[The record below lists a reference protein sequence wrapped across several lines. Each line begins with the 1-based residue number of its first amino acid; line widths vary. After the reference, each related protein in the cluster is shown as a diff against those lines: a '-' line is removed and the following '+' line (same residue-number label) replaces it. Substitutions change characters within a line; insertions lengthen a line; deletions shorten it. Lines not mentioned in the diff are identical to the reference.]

1 MRYKIQKINSMKKL
15 VYVFIAVGFA
25 TCGLMAQDAASKNVR
40 FGIFGRA
47 TPTWYSMPTNSN
59 YSKGG
64 AIFGAGF
71 GLNLEFRIS
80 DVVSFQ
86 TGVGGDFDGG
96 KINYAYKLDY
106 LNLNS
111 TNNIYTGYILDKTPN
126 LVEIKGHSPSDYSS
140 GYLTGQ
146 YTSHFL
152 TSRRIHT
159 TYVTIP
165 LLLKMKTK
173 EISGFKYFVDFGG
186 HVDVLAN
193 AKADDNTNDLNLAGP
208 GLPSITSNTYKG
220 INIYKDCIPVRVGL
234 NVGLGAEYRLAG
246 TTSVF
251 LSINFVN
258 SFISTVKSTSV
269 YNTTGNTTSNGYGA
283 FVYAAQSL
291 KTNGIQINAG
301 FLF

>member
-59 YSKGG
+59 YAKGG

-71 GLNLEFRIS
+71 GLNLEFRIT

-96 KINYAYKLDY
+96 KIKYTYNIGT
-106 LNLNS
+106 LNPANDV
-111 TNNIYTGYILDKTPN
+111 YTGYLLDKTPA
-126 LVEIKGHSPSDYSS
+126 LVEIKDHSPSDFNS
-140 GYLTGQ
+140 GYTLGQ
-146 YTSHFL
+146 YTAHYL
-152 TSRRIHT
+152 TARHIHT

-165 LLLKMKTK
+165 LILKMKTK

-186 HVDVLAN
+186 HVGVLAS
-193 AKADDNTNDLNLAGP
+193 AKADDNTNDLNQVGS
-208 GLPSITSNTYKG
+208 GLPSITANTYKG
-220 INIYKDCIPVRVGL
+220 VNIYKDCIPVRVGL

-251 LSINFVN
+251 LSVNFVN

-269 YNTTGNTTSNGYGA
+269 YNSTGTTVSNGYGA